1 MADGGRPPGDAQ
13 TLWQAVEADLA
24 AWHAAHPGA
33 PLAEIETAVEARVS
47 QLRAALLQ
55 ARVDT
60 ATAQTAAGGARPVCP
75 GCGAPLQRRGQH
87 PRTLTARGGGT
98 LRVERPYYT
107 CSACGTG
114 LFPPG

>member
-1 MADGGRPPGDAQ
+1 
-13 TLWQAVEADLA
+13 LWQAVEADLA
-24 AWHAAHPGA
+24 AWHAAHPDA
-33 PLAEIETAVEARVS
+33 PLAAIEAAVEARVS
-47 QLRAALLQ
+47 QLRTALLQ

-60 ATAQTAAGGARPVCP
+60 ATAQVAAESARPVCP
-75 GCGAPLQRRGQH
+75 GCGGPLQRRGH
-87 PRTLTARGGGT
+87 HRRTLTARGGGR

>member
-1 MADGGRPPGDAQ
+1 MTVGVRPRGDEP

-24 AWHAAHPGA
+24 DWHAAHPPA
-33 PLAEIETAVEARVS
+33 SLAEIEAAVEAQMGR
-47 QLRAALLQ
+47 LRAALLQ

-60 ATAQTAAGGARPVCP
+60 ATAQEEGAARPVCP
-75 GCGAPLQRRGQH
+75 SCGRPLQRRGQH